1 MQEQFRIYFRILQS
15 VMAGSWGLI
24 PYNVTCD
31 HHPCKLQAWHC
42 STLEQKYTLVVLMS
56 TR

>member
-1 MQEQFRIYFRILQS
+1 MQEQFTIYFRILQS